1 MAVCCHFLAP
11 SSLFV
16 SHLAASIELALRD
29 EGICW
34 SLPHHQQLAVWWE
47 PLLPLRLLSTL
58 LSKLA
63 LSDDTAVP
71 SIKTTMTAGH
81 NYEIW
86 GRDILSLI
94 FNQMNLKSV
103 DHTISLIEWTWR
115 DLIDLRDQTKREQLF
130 SYMSYIQFQWY
141 GRFFHTAKVMYKKLD
156 TIWWCSNSKLQKSN
170 FQRPK
175 STKTG

>member
-1 MAVCCHFLAP
+1 M
-11 SSLFV
+11 
-16 SHLAASIELALRD
+16 
-29 EGICW
+29 
-34 SLPHHQQLAVWWE
+34 
-47 PLLPLRLLSTL
+47 PLRLLSTL

-103 DHTISLIEWTWR
+103 DHTISLIEWT
-115 DLIDLRDQTKREQLF
+115 
-130 SYMSYIQFQWY
+130 
-141 GRFFHTAKVMYKKLD
+141 
-156 TIWWCSNSKLQKSN
+156 
-170 FQRPK
+170 
-175 STKTG
+175 